1 MQVTSKLFLYDQGV
15 IKRLRS
21 SNNSL
26 KADDQKVA
34 LQVPLYFYNLIFKQK
49 LNVSKW

>member
-1 MQVTSKLFLYDQGV
+1 MQVTSKLFLYHQGV

-21 SNNSL
+21 SNKSL
-26 KADDQKVA
+26 TADDKKIA
-34 LQVPLYFYNLIFKQK
+34 LQAPLCVYNLIFKQK